1 MTICTPIISL
11 DLETTGLD
19 PTKHVPWEIAWT
31 TAIHFEGGTQR
42 ELHIYDSYQAFLAG
56 VDDAACDPVGL
67 DVGGF
72 HRRYPQS
79 TNTGIRPWHAVQQAL
94 VAHLDQVV
102 DAAAHRWREANPNTY
117 PTSADVYRVHLV
129 GAVPQFDNRML
140 ERWLGWSHSLWH
152 YHLID
157 VETLIAG
164 RLGIRP
170 PFDTDEMTRLALGD
184 DWNDSRKHEAAADV
198 EWNLALYARAY
209 DLAIIRCRRR
219 ARPASNRTWR

>member
-1 MTICTPIISL
+1 MTVCTPIISL

-31 TAIHFEGGTQR
+31 TAIHFEEGSTR
-42 ELHIYDSYQAFLAG
+42 ELYVTDSCQAFLSG
-56 VDDAACDPVGL
+56 VEGAACDPVGL
-67 DVGGF
+67 TVGGF
-72 HRRYPQS
+72 DRRYPHA
-79 TNTGIRPWHAVQQAL
+79 NGTGVQPWHVVQRAL
-94 VAHLDQVV
+94 LAHLDHVV
-102 DAAAHRWREANPNTY
+102 DLAAHRWRETNPNTY
-117 PTSADVYRVHLV
+117 PTPGDVYRVHLV

-170 PFDTDEMTRLALGD
+170 PFDTDVMTRLALGD
-184 DWNDSRKHEAAADV
+184 DWDDSRKHEAAADV

-209 DLAIIRCRRR
+209 DLTIIR
-219 ARPASNRTWR
+219 